1 MTIYNMQGKM
11 VGQLSADYETASDQL
26 ATVGVLLL
34 PIDSDE
40 RGVPTECI
48 MVGAIGA
55 ALRAIEHGQS
65 RGTTA
70 D

>member
-26 ATVGVLLL
+26 ATVGVLLV
-34 PIDSDE
+34 PIDSDAN
-40 RGVPTECI
+40 GKPTECV
-48 MVGAIGA
+48 MVGAIA
-55 ALRAIEHGQS
+55 SALRAIERGQS
-65 RGTTA
+65 RGIAA